1 MQTATFSLNLP
12 APVLKALNALEPGAE
27 GAEGNPLWAELAE
40 RLEALADGSGDGLGL
55 NFGADLPE
63 GLDAADLAAWL
74 AAALGG
80 EPLPQA
86 GKDLPMLP
94 GLEGSRPAVPGLP
107 LLREQ
112 LLAAAVHAAAN
123 GEAAAPGARPG
134 MPLGGLLEL
143 AGLGARS
150 AEAPAVQTLIATPL
164 TTAGGESSSTLLNPA
179 ANLTQSG
186 LPKLFNLDVPLHQPG
201 WDRALGNRV
210 QWMVNQNVQMAE
222 LRLNPPNLG
231 PLEVRLQMD
240 GDRTHITFVTP
251 QAAVR
256 DAVDAALPRLREM
269 FAEGGLSLGD
279 VTVSHQDAGQ
289 GEAGGGDSEGESGG
303 GERGPA
309 GDGGE
314 ALASGVGGRSGE
326 GLVDYYA

>member
-1 MQTATFSLNLP
+1 MQTAAFSLNLP
-12 APVLKALNALEPGAE
+12 APVLKALNVLEPGTE
-27 GAEGNPLWAELAE
+27 GAEGHPLWTELAE
-40 RLEALADGSGDGLGL
+40 RLEALTNGSGDGLGL
-55 NFGADLPE
+55 GFGAELPE
-63 GLDAADLAAWL
+63 DLDPADLAAWL

-86 GKDLPMLP
+86 GKDLPMPP
-94 GLEGSRPAVPGLP
+94 GLEGSRPAAPNLP
-107 LLREQ
+107 QLREQ

-123 GEAAAPGARPG
+123 GEAAAPGTRPG
-134 MPLGGLLEL
+134 LPPGGLLEL
-143 AGLGARS
+143 AGLGARA
-150 AEAPAVQTLIATPL
+150 AEAPAFQTLIATPL
-164 TTAGGESSSTLLNPA
+164 TTAGGEGSSTLLNSA
-179 ANLTQSG
+179 ATLTQAG

-210 QWMVNQNVQMAE
+210 QWMVNQNIQVAE

-240 GDRTHITFVTP
+240 GDRTHINFVTP

-279 VTVSHQDAGQ
+279 VTVSHQGAGE
-289 GEAGGGDSEGESGG
+289 GEAGGGDAEGEAGG
-303 GERGPA
+303 GERGQA

-314 ALASGVGGRSGE
+314 PMAPGTGGRSGE